1 MARGEGRPGEE
12 NKVTRYLAVRL
23 VEMAGMIAAMSL
35 IVYMLI
41 GLMPGDPINMM
52 IAGDPRMTSEDAARL
67 RALYELDKPLL
78 QRYLAWAWQALHGN
92 FGYSRSFGQPVLAVL
107 GPRLANTLQLAGLA
121 FLISTAIALPLGMW
135 AAHRPRSRTDYLIN
149 LFCFAGISMPPFW
162 LALLLITLFAVTL
175 GWLPAG
181 GMADLRAGT
190 SSLDALGQT
199 LRHLVLPV
207 ATLTALQLGAY
218 TRYMRGAMI
227 EALRQDY
234 IRTARAKGVPD
245 GRVLWGHA
253 FANALAPVLTV
264 LALSFGGLVSG
275 AVITET
281 VFAWPGMGKAIYQ
294 AILDNDY
301 NLALVGL
308 LLATFA
314 TMLGNLFADLAY
326 AWVDPRVSLAEKE
339 S

>member
-1 MARGEGRPGEE
+1 MS
-12 NKVTRYLAVRL
+12 RYLVGRL
-23 VEMAGMIAAMSL
+23 VQTVLTLAIMSL
-35 IVYMLI
+35 VVFLLI
-41 GLMPGDPINMM
+41 GLMPGDPIDLMVS
-52 IAGDPRMTSEDAARL
+52 ADPTMNSEDAARL
-67 RALYELDKPLL
+67 RAAYGLDKPLME
-78 QRYLAWAWQALHGN
+78 RYATWLGQALQGN
-92 FGYSRSFGQPVLAVL
+92 FGYSRSYGQSVITVLW
-107 GPRLANTLQLAGLA
+107 PRLLNTLLLAGTA
-121 FLISTAIALPLGMW
+121 FVLSVAIALPLGIW
-135 AAHRPRSRTDYLIN
+135 AAAHPRSRTDYLIN
-149 LFCFAGISMPPFW
+149 LLCFAGVSAPAFW
-162 LALLLITLFAVTL
+162 LALLLITLFAVKL

-181 GMADLRAGT
+181 GMADLRAGAGW
-190 SSLDALGQT
+190 LDVLGQT

-218 TRYMRGAMI
+218 TRFMRGAMI

-234 IRTARAKGVPD
+234 VRTARAKGVPD
-245 GRVLWGHA
+245 SQVLWRHA

-314 TMLGNLFADLAY
+314 TMLGNLLADLAY
-326 AWVDPRVSLAEKE
+326 AWVDPRVSLAEKDV
-339 S
+339 